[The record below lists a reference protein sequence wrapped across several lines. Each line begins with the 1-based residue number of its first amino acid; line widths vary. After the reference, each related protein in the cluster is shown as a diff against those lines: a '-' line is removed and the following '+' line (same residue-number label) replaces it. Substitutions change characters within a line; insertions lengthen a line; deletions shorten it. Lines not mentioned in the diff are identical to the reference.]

1 MAEWISVDD
10 RLPSIDDLCLLCM
23 ENRITKYR
31 WIVIGYYHAD
41 YDEYEKGR

>member
-23 ENRITKYR
+23 ENRITKYKEAN
-31 WIVIGYYHAD
+31 H
-41 YDEYEKGR
+41 YEKNHD